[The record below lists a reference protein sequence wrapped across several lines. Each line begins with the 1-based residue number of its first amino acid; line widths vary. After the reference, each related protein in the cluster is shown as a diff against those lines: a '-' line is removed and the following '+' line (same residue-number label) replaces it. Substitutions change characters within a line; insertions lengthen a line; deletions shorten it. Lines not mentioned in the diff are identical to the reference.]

1 MLTEVKREDSDSLY
15 TDTSSVLSKPLPPL
29 PQKSRAS
36 WSRLFAFTKRSHYH
50 VLAGALLASMA
61 VAGIQT
67 ALAAI
72 IGRIFDVVAG
82 IGSGAWSG
90 HEALESVSRW
100 CLVLVGL
107 GFANWFANTAL
118 LGLWVAFGELQAHGA
133 RRRVFGSLLVKHM
146 TWFDRLEQGMPG
158 LLSRIQ
164 TQTRELQSATGQV
177 LGFLIC
183 DSLAAFASLAVA
195 MYHSWKLTL
204 VLLATIPFSVAILS
218 FATRRLDP
226 AIQSQ
231 KARLERAAKLARAS
245 LAAIDV
251 VKVFNGSERELA
263 QYRDALGL
271 ARVHFLIQARC
282 NSVQMGYVAFWVV
295 SLFVMGFWYG
305 VSLVRNGLAPG
316 NVVTTFYSTLAAF
329 QAAEALSSNWLI
341 LSKGVAAG
349 SFLARMTDDKAD
361 EDDEVDGGRIRLG
374 HCVGDVQFT
383 DVSFAYPSNPA
394 KRVLKQAS
402 FVFPAGQTTFVV
414 GPSGCGKSTVG
425 SLLANLYQPLSG
437 SVSIDGQR
445 LERLE
450 ASWVRDNV
458 TLIQQESI
466 VFRDSLYNNVAL
478 GHANPDSAP
487 EEQVMAACQSVLL
500 QSTIASLPHGLET
513 EVGSGAV
520 ALSGGQKQRVALARA
535 YLKDPTVLVL
545 DEVTS
550 ELDQVSRNLVM
561 DAVREWRR
569 DKTTVIITHD
579 VSCIGDNDYVYVMDD
594 ATVARQGFKRD
605 MGDYLGWPINNKTND
620 KTDNPEDDDISPTS
634 ADPNPNPDP
643 DPDPRRTSLLSP
655 RLRTGHRMS
664 LPPLRLPTYDT
675 EGGAPAF
682 VFGTA
687 EGRQDI
693 SRLRQT
699 PGREAEAAAKRDEEK
714 ALEYQD
720 QNQINHSAFSKHTSL
735 ISILRTLWPSLH
747 QSEKTK
753 LVVGLTVCLLGA
765 AATPAFA
772 LCLSQLMSVMWSP
785 SSPGEST
792 SEARKWALVLAAV
805 AVMDG
810 LATGIGRYLVEAVA
824 QCWIDGVRSQAMT
837 SILQQTKPW
846 HLRAQNAPARLAEC
860 LDRNGEEMR
869 AVVGRFIPILIF
881 VITIMTLSVS
891 TALATDWRLTLVA
904 LSPMPVIALS
914 VRAYAAVGSAAE
926 VLCGQAADDTS
937 AVATES
943 LLSIRF
949 VRALGL
955 SSRQSAR
962 HAKSTDK
969 TLSLGIAR
977 AKRTC
982 YLFGLYQSMSY
993 AVSALIFYY
1002 GTLRLTS
1009 SSPAVDA
1016 TSVLR
1021 VITLLLFG
1029 IGTSTEMLDGLPQL
1043 ALAQAAAG
1051 PLLHLASL
1059 PAPKK
1064 GGRGRH
1070 HRKQAV
1076 DLPLRINN
1084 ITFSHPTSLSPTLS
1098 NLSLIIPPNQITAIA
1113 GPSGSGKSTLLS
1125 LLLGLYPNDQSP
1137 TSTST
1142 ALIPQSP
1149 PIFPTTIAQNILYGI
1164 SPQPSPS
1171 SAAAAL
1177 EASSRAVA
1185 LHAFI
1190 ASLPRGYATLVGDGG
1205 QALSGGQAQRLAIA
1219 RALVRR
1225 PRLIVADEPTSSLDA
1240 YSARAVSR
1248 AFRDAARE
1256 GAAVVVATHCPEMM
1270 RAADRVVVLG
1280 RGFVVEEVK
1289 SRAKGD

>member
-1 MLTEVKREDSDSLY
+1 MLTEVKHEDSESLY

-36 WSRLFAFTKRSHYH
+36 WGRLFAFTKRSHYH

-82 IGSGAWSG
+82 LGSGAWSG
-90 HEALESVSRW
+90 HEALEAVSRW

-107 GFANWFANTAL
+107 GFANWLANTAL
-118 LGLWVAFGELQAHGA
+118 LGLWVAFGEMQAHGA
-133 RRRVFGSLLVKHM
+133 RRRVFGSLLVKDM
-146 TWFDRLEQGMPG
+146 VWFDRLEQGMPG

-251 VKVFNGSERELA
+251 VKVFNGSERELS

-349 SFLARMTDDKAD
+349 SFLARMTDDEVD
-361 EDDEVDGGRIRLG
+361 EDDEADGGRIRLG
-374 HCVGDVQFT
+374 HCVGDVQFS

-402 FVFPAGQTTFVV
+402 FVFSAGQTTFVV

-437 SVSIDGQR
+437 SISIDGQP

-450 ASWVRDNV
+450 AGWMRDNV

-466 VFRDSLYNNVAL
+466 LFRDSLYNNVAL

-487 EEQVMAACQSVLL
+487 DEQVVAACQSALL
-500 QSTIASLPHGLET
+500 QSTIASLPRGLET
-513 EVGSGAV
+513 EVGPGAV

-579 VSCIGDNDYVYVMDD
+579 VSCIGDDDYVYVMDD
-594 ATVARQGFKRD
+594 AMVARQGFKRD
-605 MGDYLGWPINNKTND
+605 MGDYLGWPTKTNH
-620 KTDNPEDDDISPTS
+620 KTNKSNESRIPGPEDDDIGPTPS
-634 ADPNPNPDP
+634 DPI
-643 DPDPRRTSLLSP
+643 PDPRRTSLLSP

-675 EGGAPAF
+675 EDGTPAF
-682 VFGTA
+682 VFGAA
-687 EGRQDI
+687 ERREGI
-693 SRLRQT
+693 SRLRQKT
-699 PGREAEAAAKRDEEK
+699 PGREAEEAAAANKDEEK
-714 ALEYQD
+714 TYQYQD
-720 QNQINHSAFSKHTSL
+720 NTQINQPTSHHSSL
-735 ISILRTLWPSLH
+735 VSILRTLWPSLA
-747 QSEKTK
+747 QTDKTK
-753 LVVGLTVCLLGA
+753 LIVGLTICLVGA

-785 SSPGEST
+785 SSPEETT
-792 SEARKWALVLAAV
+792 SEARKWALVLAAM
-805 AVMDG
+805 AVIDG

-824 QCWIDGVRSQAMT
+824 QSWIDGVRSKAMA

-846 HLRAQNAPARLAEC
+846 HLRAHNAPARLAEC

-869 AVVGRFIPILIF
+869 AVVGRFIPIVVF
-881 VITIMTLSVS
+881 VVTIMSLSIS
-891 TALATDWRLTLVA
+891 AALATDWRLTMVA
-904 LSPMPVIALS
+904 LSPIPVIALS

-926 VLCGQAADDTS
+926 ALCGQAADDTS

-955 SSRQSAR
+955 SSRQAAR
-962 HAKSTDK
+962 HARAADK
-969 TLSLGIAR
+969 ALSLGIAR
-977 AKRTC
+977 ARRTC

-1002 GTLRLTS
+1002 GTRRLTTS
-1009 SSPAVDA
+1009 PPAVDA

-1051 PLLHLASL
+1051 PLLDLASL
-1059 PAPKK
+1059 PTPPK
-1064 GGRGRH
+1064 GGRGRQ

-1076 DLPLRINN
+1076 NLPLRINN
-1084 ITFSHPTSLSPTLS
+1084 LTFFHPTSISPTLN
-1098 NLSLIIPPNQITAIA
+1098 NLSLTIYPSQITAIA

-1137 TSTST
+1137 PSTST

-1164 SPQPSPS
+1164 SPQPSSS

-1190 ASLPRGYATLVGDGG
+1190 ASLPRGYATPVGDGG
-1205 QALSGGQAQRLAIA
+1205 QTLSGGQAQRLAIA

-1225 PRLIVADEPTSSLDA
+1225 PRLLVADEPTSALDA
-1240 YSARAVSR
+1240 YSARAVRR
-1248 AFRDAARE
+1248 ALRDAARE
-1256 GAAVVVATHCPEMM
+1256 GGAIVVATHCPEMM

-1280 RGFVVEEVK
+1280 RGDI
-1289 SRAKGD
+1289 GII